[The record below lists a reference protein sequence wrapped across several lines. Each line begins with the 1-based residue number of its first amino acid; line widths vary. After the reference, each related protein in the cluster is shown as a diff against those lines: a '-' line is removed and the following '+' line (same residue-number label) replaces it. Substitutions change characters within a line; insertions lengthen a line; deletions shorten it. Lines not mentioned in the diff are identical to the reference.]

1 MPGEFREL
9 SIDAAGRRRVPVM
22 VPVAVPGGGAFPLGP
37 DDVVLV
43 SRGTQG
49 AGLALAQVL
58 ACCGSPVAVVGRA
71 GPEEDPAM
79 MRGLEQLRSAGA
91 RISL

>member
-1 MPGEFREL
+1 
-9 SIDAAGRRRVPVM
+9 M
-22 VPVAVPGGGAFPLGP
+22 VPAACREAARSRSGA

-43 SRGTQG
+43 SRGMQG

-58 ACCGSPVAVVGRA
+58 ACCGSPVAVIGRVSPA
-71 GPEEDPAM
+71 EDPAM
-79 MRGLEQLRSAGA
+79 MRGLEQLRAAGA